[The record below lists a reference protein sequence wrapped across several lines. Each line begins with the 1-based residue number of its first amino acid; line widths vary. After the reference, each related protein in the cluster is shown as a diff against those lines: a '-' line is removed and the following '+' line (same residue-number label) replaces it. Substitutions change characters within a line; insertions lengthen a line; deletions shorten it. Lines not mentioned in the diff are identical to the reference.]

1 MTTTEHKP
9 IHRIEIVIDEVAYLV
24 DDRELTGAELRAVPN
39 PDVPANRDLFL
50 ETPGPRDDVLIEPA
64 KRYRVHRGSRFYT
77 APSTINP
84 GAR

>member
-1 MTTTEHKP
+1 MTTERHHA
-9 IHRIEIVIDEVAYLV
+9 HRIEIVIDEVTYLV

-64 KRYRVHRGSRFYT
+64 KTYRVHRGSRFYT

>member
-1 MTTTEHKP
+1 MTTNEHKP
-9 IHRIEIVIDEVAYLV
+9 IHRIEIVIDEVKYLV
-24 DDRELTGAELRAVPN
+24 EDRELTGAELRAVPN

-50 ETPGPRDDVLIEPA
+50 ETPGPRDDVLIEPT
-64 KRYRVHRGSRFYT
+64 KHYRVHHGSRFYT

>member
-9 IHRIEIVIDEVAYLV
+9 VHRVEIVIDEVKYLV
-24 DDRELTGAELRAVPN
+24 GDRELTGAELRAVPN

-50 ETPGPRDDVLIEPA
+50 ETPGPRDDILIEPT
-64 KRYRVHRGSRFYT
+64 KTYRVHGGSRFYT

-84 GAR
+84 GAF